1 MRRLSFT
8 MDTPLLFQ
16 MTFIK
21 GVIYKEMISYKIQ
34 DTLFNLFIVISYIL
48 LALIISGYKNA
59 NNYLQIIDYYVKIII
74 CITLIYKFNRFR
86 TSKFTDLD
94 RKLAYSAGI
103 MLLTTTTIN
112 QLVLSKFSKVFFSNF
127 DRFNFGTSTSTSTKN
142 NTIPSVRDTVSSGTP
157 TA

>member
-1 MRRLSFT
+1 MN
-8 MDTPLLFQ
+8 
-16 MTFIK
+16 
-21 GVIYKEMISYKIQ
+21 SYKIQ
-34 DTLFNLFIVISYIL
+34 DTLFNFFIVISYIL

-59 NNYLQIIDYYVKIII
+59 NNYLQNIDYYVKIII

-112 QLVLSKFSKVFFSNF
+112 QIALNNFSRLFSNNGNKTRI
-127 DRFNFGTSTSTSTKN
+127 DTSITASTSTGTGTGTGINSDIHSSN
-142 NTIPSVRDTVSSGTP
+142 NT
-157 TA
+157 

>member
-1 MRRLSFT
+1 
-8 MDTPLLFQ
+8 
-16 MTFIK
+16 
-21 GVIYKEMISYKIQ
+21 MISYKIQ

-59 NNYLQIIDYYVKIII
+59 NNYLQNIDYYVKIII

-112 QLVLSKFSKVFFSNF
+112 QIVLSKFSKFFSINLNGFNF
-127 DRFNFGTSTSTSTKN
+127 DIGTGTGTSTNN
-142 NTIPSVRDTVSSGTP
+142 NTNPSIGDTVSSGTP
-157 TA
+157 TVTCIPPRV

>member
-1 MRRLSFT
+1 MN
-8 MDTPLLFQ
+8 
-16 MTFIK
+16 
-21 GVIYKEMISYKIQ
+21 SYKIQ
-34 DTLFNLFIVISYIL
+34 DTLFNFFIVISYIL

-59 NNYLQIIDYYVKIII
+59 NNYLQNIDYYVKIII

-112 QLVLSKFSKVFFSNF
+112 QFALNNFSRFFSNNGNKTRI
-127 DRFNFGTSTSTSTKN
+127 DANITANTSTSTGTGINSDIPSSN
-142 NTIPSVRDTVSSGTP
+142 NT
-157 TA
+157 